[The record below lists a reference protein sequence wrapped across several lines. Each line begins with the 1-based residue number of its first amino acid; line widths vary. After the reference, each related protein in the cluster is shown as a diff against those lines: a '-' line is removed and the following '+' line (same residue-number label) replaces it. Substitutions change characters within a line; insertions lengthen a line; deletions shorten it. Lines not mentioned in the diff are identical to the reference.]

1 MKIYRIAST
10 SQFIRGENAEQLTQ
24 ATGEAGTGYYFSPIT
39 NRKMV
44 EYYTNDSEHVWI
56 ATPLSS
62 CNIVD
67 LTSTEHINGIIL
79 LIQENC
85 NRMKKD
91 FEYYKVPKINKSN
104 YQRFP
109 YAIEQYVGQLGNVDA
124 YLINHEYGEANLP
137 KGKQLVVLNLD
148 AFDLEQVK

>member
-1 MKIYRIAST
+1 MASNN
-10 SQFIRGENAEQLTQ
+10 QFIRGENSDNLTQ

-44 EYYTNDSEHVWI
+44 EYYTNDAEHVWI
-56 ATPLSS
+56 ATSSSS

-67 LTSTEHINGIIL
+67 LTSTEHINGIIS

-91 FEYYKVPKINKSN
+91 FEYYEVPEVNKSN

-109 YAIEQYVGQLGNVDA
+109 YAIEQYVGQLSNIDA
-124 YLINHEYGEANLP
+124 YLINHECEEANLP
-137 KGKQLVVLNLD
+137 SGKQLVILNLE
-148 AFDLEQVK
+148 AFYLEQVK